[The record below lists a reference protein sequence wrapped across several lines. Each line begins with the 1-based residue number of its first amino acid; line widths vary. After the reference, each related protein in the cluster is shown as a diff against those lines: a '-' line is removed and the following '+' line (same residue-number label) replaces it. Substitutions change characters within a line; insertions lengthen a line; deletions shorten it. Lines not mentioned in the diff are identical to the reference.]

1 MNTSKKFSLFA
12 AAVVAAAFG
21 GSATAVTV
29 GGTLTVDA
37 TLTAAC
43 EVSPTSQIQF
53 GSFDALAS
61 TGNKDANSG
70 SSFQVACTTGLSPTI
85 YASASRVM
93 SNGTDSLPFNL
104 SLTSGGS
111 DDLASAAIGAQAV
124 SITQDGTMQDV
135 VLYGRV
141 LASNFASL
149 PAGAYTGD
157 VTVSV
162 VY

>member
-1 MNTSKKFSLFA
+1 MNSHKKLSLLSLA
-12 AAVVAAAFG
+12 ISAVMIC
-21 GSATAVTV
+21 GSAVAGTAS
-29 GGTLTVDA
+29 GTLTADA
-37 TLTAAC
+37 TLTSAC
-43 EVSPTSQIQF
+43 EVSPTSQIHF

-70 SSFQVACTTGLSPTI
+70 SSFQVACTTGLSPEI
-85 YASASRVM
+85 YAAASRSM

-104 SLTSGGS
+104 SLTSGGA
-111 DDLASAAIGAQAV
+111 DDLASAAVSAQAI

-135 VLYGRV
+135 TLYGRV

-149 PAGAYTGD
+149 SAGDYSGD
-157 VTVSV
+157 VSVSV